1 MASYDYT
8 VEYLSDED
16 VNLCL
21 DCGVDMGPMNP
32 RQLCGK
38 WRCLNEGFI
47 DLSDN
52 ENDNNYKS
60 NVIIEEKENEEK
72 YISYDD
78 IETDEEDTQEA
89 TLNIQD
95 KKSMDNAEY
104 CEEPKTKKAKTN
116 DE

>member
-16 VNLCL
+16 INLCL
-21 DCGVDMGPMNP
+21 ECGIDMGPMNP

-52 ENDNNYKS
+52 EDNINYNS

-78 IETDEEDTQEA
+78 IETDDENTQE
-89 TLNIQD
+89 TSLNSKYKPNVSD
-95 KKSMDNAEY
+95 AEY
-104 CEEPKTKKAKTN
+104 CEEPVTKKPKLKEN
-116 DE
+116 